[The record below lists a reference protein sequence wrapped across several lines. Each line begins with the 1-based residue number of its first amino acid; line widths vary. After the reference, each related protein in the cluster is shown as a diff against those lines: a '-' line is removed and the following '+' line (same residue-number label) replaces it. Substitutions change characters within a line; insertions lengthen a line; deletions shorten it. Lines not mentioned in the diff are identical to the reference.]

1 MSEAKPEWV
10 FDPVPPSGSLTGGD
24 PTSYVFSPDIDTLVR
39 EVVQNATDQQSGD
52 EPVHVKFT
60 LHELPDDMRGEL
72 LDAVDL
78 ASRLGYGCQSLKHCA
93 TSSRENVGFPPITA
107 ARYRA
112 TTAESR
118 AGAEPT

>member
-1 MSEAKPEWV
+1 MWV
-10 FDPVPPSGSLTGGD
+10 TPRPG
-24 PTSYVFSPDIDTLVR
+24 
-39 EVVQNATDQQSGD
+39 EVTYLNAVYYQA
-52 EPVHVKFT
+52 
-60 LHELPDDMRGEL
+60 L